1 MAFDEG
7 GGRRDEGGELA
18 SGKQG
23 GSSPLPPPPSS
34 LSYERK
40 VFRLALLGGLP
51 AVVISIALLI
61 HGGYSGKVQWT
72 LGLIIIA
79 TWLIVATLLRERVVR
94 PLQTL
99 SNLLGALREGDY
111 SIRARGADREDAL
124 GLAFL
129 EANILGETLRSQRL
143 GAMEAETLL
152 RTVMAEIDVAVY
164 AFDEHHR
171 LRLVNRAGARVLDQS
186 RERLLGR
193 TAEQL
198 GLLEPLRGES
208 PRAMD
213 MTLPGARGRWE
224 VRRTVFRQD
233 GRPHMLLVLADLS
246 KTLREEEL
254 KAWQRLVRVLSHEI
268 NNSLAPVKSLAGSLQ
283 AILDRQ
289 PRPKDA
295 DDDLKRGLSV
305 IAGRADGL
313 VRFMSSYARLA
324 RLPTPQRVP
333 VEVATWV
340 RRVAALETRLPVRVA
355 PGPEL
360 AIRADGDQLDQLLIN
375 LVRNAVDASL
385 ETQGGVT
392 LGWSRHNGMLEVRVE
407 DEGPGIESGANL
419 FVPFFT
425 TKPEGSGIGLVL
437 SRQIAEAHG
446 GTVTVENRPGASGC
460 VALVRLPI

>member
-1 MAFDEG
+1 MASETSGKPDEG
-7 GGRRDEGGELA
+7 SELTSTQESEA
-18 SGKQG
+18 FRT
-23 GSSPLPPPPSS
+23 PLPAST
-34 LSYERK
+34 SYERR
-40 VFRLALLGGLP
+40 VFRLALFGGLP
-51 AVVISIALLI
+51 AVVATIALLI
-61 HGGYSGKVQWT
+61 QGGYSGKVQWT
-72 LGLIIIA
+72 VGLIVLA
-79 TWLIVATLLRERVVR
+79 TWLIVAALLRERVVR

-129 EANILGETLRSQRL
+129 EANVLGETLRSQRL
-143 GAMEAETLL
+143 GAMEATTLL
-152 RTVMAEIDVAVY
+152 RTVMSEIDVAVY
-164 AFDEHHR
+164 AFDEHER
-171 LRLVNRAGARVLDQS
+171 LRLVNRAGARILHQHK
-186 RERLLGR
+186 ERLLGR

-198 GLLEPLRGES
+198 GLAEPLRGET

-224 VRRTVFRQD
+224 VRRSMFRQA
-233 GRPHMLLVLADLS
+233 GRPHTLLVLADLS

-268 NNSLAPVKSLAGSLQ
+268 NNSLAPIKSLAGSLQ

-289 PRPKDA
+289 PRPADA
-295 DDDLKRGLSV
+295 DNDLRRGLSV
-305 IAGRADGL
+305 IGGRADAL

-324 RLPTPQRVP
+324 RLPTPRKEP
-333 VEVATWV
+333 VEVAAWV
-340 RRVAALETRLPVRVA
+340 RRIAALETRLPVRVT
-355 PGPEL
+355 PGPDVE
-360 AIRADGDQLDQLLIN
+360 IGADGDQLDQLLIN

-385 ETQGGVT
+385 ETHGGVT
-392 LGWSRHNGMLEVRVE
+392 LGWARNNGMLELRVE
-407 DEGPGIESGANL
+407 DEGPGIDSGANL

-446 GTVTVENRPGASGC
+446 GTITLENRPGASGC